1 MTTKKAVAPKPKAE
15 KVAQRRAPRREP
27 PISEC
32 EILFCHLVL
41 KGHGDPKATQLER
54 IEKAGAKVGYSAS
67 LASKV
72 YHRKPVQQWLD
83 KYRERMMMEMVKE
96 EVRQLRRAGYTRED
110 VLTILHDLAMTPAG
124 KTRGSIAGQVS
135 AAAEMGKIMGLIVAP
150 RNPDE
155 FFKGRSEE
163 EIAHFAEHGTFNAPR
178 VN

>member
-1 MTTKKAVAPKPKAE
+1 MTTKKATKKAPKKEA
-15 KVAQRRAPRREP
+15 ARRAPKKEP
-27 PISEC
+27 PIGET

-67 LASKV
+67 MASKV
-72 YHRKPVQQWLD
+72 YHRKPVQAWLD
-83 KYRERMMMEMVKE
+83 KYRERMMTEMVKE
-96 EVRQLRRAGYTRED
+96 EVRQLRRAGYSRED
-110 VLTILHDLAMTPAG
+110 VLTILHDLAMTPVE

-135 AAAEMGKIMGLIVAP
+135 AAAEMGKIMGLVVAP

-163 EIAHFAEHGTFNAPR
+163 EIAHFAEHGSFAPPR